1 MSASAPWTT
10 RPGGRYSGNAF
21 RGDALGFRERHF
33 QREADG
39 THRIHERLRGMVNW
53 QAGNLLDAAVLSA
66 RAPYDYV
73 FCRNLLIYFDRPT
86 QLQALAQLERV
97 LLADGLLFVGPAEAG
112 LLTQRGLQALDTAHS
127 FAFRRRAA
135 PPAPAPRPYAAP
147 RPAPLR
153 NPPPAAAAMRPVQP
167 PQATLPAVPAD
178 TAAGLARIA
187 ALANAGRDTEALS
200 ACAEQLDRHGPSAE
214 LYFWWGL
221 LCDGAGQTDAAQR
234 HYRKALYLE
243 PHHAQ
248 ALAHLAAL
256 LAAHGDRSGAARL
269 QQRLKQQGTHD
280 VGSKS

>member
-1 MSASAPWTT
+1 
-10 RPGGRYSGNAF
+10 
-21 RGDALGFRERHF
+21 
-33 QREADG
+33 
-39 THRIHERLRGMVNW
+39 
-53 QAGNLLDAAVLSA
+53 
-66 RAPYDYV
+66 
-73 FCRNLLIYFDRPT
+73 
-86 QLQALAQLERV
+86 
-97 LLADGLLFVGPAEAG
+97 
-112 LLTQRGLQALDTAHS
+112 
-127 FAFRRRAA
+127 
-135 PPAPAPRPYAAP
+135 
-147 RPAPLR
+147 
-153 NPPPAAAAMRPVQP
+153 MRPVQP